1 LNAVPLMPANLKSCV
16 VIPAY
21 NAAKT
26 LGPLIR
32 HIRQLKLDAVVVND
46 GSTDDTAQV
55 ATASGALVISH
66 LANHG
71 KGVAIR
77 SGFAFAVETG
87 YDAVVTMDGD
97 GQHDPAE
104 LPRLL
109 EEAARDGA
117 AIVVGHRVQERWR
130 MPRIRRWTNQVMS
143 GIVSWMTRQDI
154 PDSQCGFRVIRR
166 QALEQMRLSS
176 RHFDIETELLLAASR
191 AGWRVSSIPIRTIYE
206 YHPSHIR
213 PIVDGLRFVRLVLRY
228 LVAPPRIERAHVV

>member
-1 LNAVPLMPANLKSCV
+1 MPANLRSCV

-26 LGPLIR
+26 LSPLIR

-55 ATASGALVISH
+55 AAASGALVISH

-77 SGFAFAVETG
+77 SGFAFAVETD
-87 YDAVVTMDGD
+87 YDAVVIMDGD

-104 LPRLL
+104 LPRFL
-109 EEAARDGA
+109 EEAARDGVA
-117 AIVVGHRVQERWR
+117 MVVGNRVQERWR

-143 GIVSWMTRQDI
+143 RVVSWVARQDI

-166 QALEQMRLSS
+166 EVLEQMRLSC
-176 RHFDIETELLLAASR
+176 RHFDIETELVLAASR
-191 AGWRVSSIPIRTIYE
+191 GGWRISSIPIHAIYE
-206 YHPSHIR
+206 HHSSHIQ

-228 LVAPPRIERAHVV
+228 LLLPPRVG

>member
-1 LNAVPLMPANLKSCV
+1 MPADLRSCV

-26 LGPLIR
+26 LGALVR

-55 ATASGALVISH
+55 AIASGALVISH

-109 EEAARDGA
+109 EEAARDGV
-117 AIVVGHRVQERWR
+117 AIVVGNRAQERWR
-130 MPRIRRWTNQVMS
+130 MPRSRRWTNQVMS
-143 GIVSWMTRQDI
+143 GVVSWVARQDI

-166 QALEQMRLSS
+166 EVLEQMRLSS

-191 AGWRVSSIPIRTIYE
+191 AGWRISSIPIHAIYGH
-206 YHPSHIR
+206 HPSHIR
-213 PIVDGLRFVRLVLRY
+213 PVVDGLRFVRLVLRY
-228 LVAPPRIERAHVV
+228 LLVPPRVG

>member
-1 LNAVPLMPANLKSCV
+1 MPANLKSCV

-26 LGPLIR
+26 LSPLIR

-55 ATASGALVISH
+55 AAAAGALVISH

-87 YDAVVTMDGD
+87 YDAVVIMDGD

-104 LPRLL
+104 LPRFL
-109 EEAARDGA
+109 EEAARDRVA
-117 AIVVGHRVQERWR
+117 MVVGNRVQERWR

-143 GIVSWMTRQDI
+143 GVVSWVARQDI

-166 QALEQMRLSS
+166 EVLEQMRLSS

-191 AGWRVSSIPIRTIYE
+191 GGWRISSIPIHAIYE
-206 YHPSHIR
+206 NHSSHIR

-228 LVAPPRIERAHVV
+228 LLLPPRVG